1 MWFQSRVDTL
11 KWRGPTRT
19 TFADKILYKCGSRP
33 SKENVSGNIV
43 SGPDAGNRFF
53 LVDSALKEEAIIL
66 MAVGAYGLYR
76 TVNTLRHAHTPLEP
90 RGLLWFFIKQG
101 VEHSKARTLLK
112 YDGEGV
118 PPEEPKRKIRT
129 T

>member
-1 MWFQSRVDTL
+1 MWLQSRVDTL

-19 TFADKILYKCGSRP
+19 TFADKILYKCSSTP
-33 SKENVSGNIV
+33 SKENVSGNIA

-53 LVDSALKEEAIIL
+53 LVDSVSKEEAIIL

-90 RGLLWFFIKQG
+90 LRLVMVIHQAGGRALQG
-101 VEHSKARTLLK
+101 EDIVKA
-112 YDGEGV
+112 
-118 PPEEPKRKIRT
+118 
-129 T
+129 